1 MFGETLK
8 AELILVWLLV
18 VEVGS
23 GVSPGVQ
30 GELVAVLA
38 LVGLIAIPFLLIAR
52 KLFRDGPLPP
62 APMLAA

>member
-8 AELILVWLLV
+8 AELILIWILV
-18 VEVGS
+18 IEIGS

-38 LVGLIAIPFLLIAR
+38 VIGLLAIPFLLVAR
-52 KLFRDGPLPP
+52 RLFRDGPLPP
-62 APMLAA
+62 SPAL